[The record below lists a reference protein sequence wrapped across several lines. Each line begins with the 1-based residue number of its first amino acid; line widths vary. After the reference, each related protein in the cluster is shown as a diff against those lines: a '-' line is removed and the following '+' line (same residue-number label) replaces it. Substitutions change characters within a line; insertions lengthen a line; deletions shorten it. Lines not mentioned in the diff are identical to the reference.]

1 MARGRLFTRA
11 QAEVI
16 AVYVLALLLVL
27 MVGIAI
33 RFYVMSGQL
42 LKQVEERKREVQQTV
57 LSGGVRGYVSG
68 DTVYLASGIPLL
80 VYSVMIH
87 NGSHILWINPK
98 PPSGLTSYRTAMPVM
113 EVSSL
118 YVPIY
123 SGSLTALVEQCRAR
137 VVLATD
143 KGLIKWCPS
152 VVTKYINNTIESLLT
167 PMTPVGSFRIYYV
180 GNISFFGLYGILSNS
195 IESSRTVL
203 YPLAVLYTDPLRV
216 SEKWSSYVVNVTIA
230 NTVTGDTAWVAFD
243 VSQGAV
249 VSRRI
254 PAARGNDYVMFLAAP
269 SQGLSSVASLKPVSL
284 GGVDVFIFTAYYLK
298 PSGSSGRI
306 YASELL
312 TGAQLYVAS
321 GDFVNYIATGTTMQ
335 TTCRGVQYLA
345 SYGVSTKSF
354 GDIYVGI
361 LYPSTL
367 VGSFAI
373 FKQLSINT
381 WTSIYYSIATDYR
394 IFDSTGSF
402 NTQMSYAVHS
412 SIMSSP
418 STGTATS
425 WSICREGNNPGTWFY
440 VKARSA
446 VKIPSGRTIEVGLN
460 ITVQVSTGAQP
471 PAPPTTTPSPPPI
484 AAQWFVHQS
493 PIPTNT
499 TPINTKIT
507 VFTTQPINTSQY
519 KIHYLIIN
527 LATNQNDEG
536 YVNPTYL
543 QSYGWGYQFVL
554 DADAPRKIT
563 IEVQY
568 FDKTKNDYVTVFR
581 WSGGNYLGAA

>member
-33 RFYVMSGQL
+33 RFYIMSGQL

-113 EVSSL
+113 ELSTL
-118 YVPIY
+118 YIPVY
-123 SGSLTALVEQCRAR
+123 SGPLTALVEQCRAR

-143 KGLIKWCPS
+143 KGLIKWCPN
-152 VVTKYINNTIESLLT
+152 VVTKYVNNTIESLLT

-216 SEKWSSYVVNVTIA
+216 SEKWSGYVVNVTIA
-230 NTVTGDTAWVAFD
+230 NTVTGDTAWVVFD

-269 SQGLSSVASLKPVSL
+269 SQGLSSVASLRPVSL
-284 GGVDVFIFTAYYLK
+284 GGVDVFIFIAYYLK

-402 NTQMSYAVHS
+402 NTQMSYTVHS

-425 WSICREGNNPGTWFY
+425 WNICREGNNPGTWFY

-471 PAPPTTTPSPPPI
+471 PAPPTATPSPPPI
-484 AAQWFVHQS
+484 IPSWFVKQE
-493 PIPTNT
+493 PVPTNT

-581 WSGGNYLGAA
+581 WSGGNYLGAT

>member
-1 MARGRLFTRA
+1 MARERLLSRA

-42 LKQVEERKREVQQTV
+42 LKQVEERKREIQQTV

-68 DTVYLASGIPLL
+68 NTVYLASGIPLL
-80 VYSVMIH
+80 VYSIMIH

-98 PPSGLTSYRTAMPVM
+98 PLSGLTSYRTAMPIM

-118 YVPIY
+118 YIPIY
-123 SGSLTALVEQCRAR
+123 SGSAALVEQCKAR

-143 KGLIKWCPS
+143 KGLVKWCPN

-167 PMTPVGSFRIYYV
+167 PMTPVGSFKIYYV
-180 GNISFFGLYGILSNS
+180 GNISFFGLYGILSNN

-243 VSQGAV
+243 VSQGTV

-254 PAARGNDYVMFLAAP
+254 PTARGNDYIMFLAVP

-284 GGVDVFIFTAYYLK
+284 GGVDVFVFTAYYLR

-321 GDFVNYIATGTTMQ
+321 GDFVNYIATGTAMQ

-345 SYGVSTKSF
+345 SYGASTKSF

-381 WTSIYYSIATDYR
+381 GTSIYYSITTDYR
-394 IFDSTGSF
+394 IFDSAGSF
-402 NTQMSYAVHS
+402 NTQMSYTVQS
-412 SIMSSP
+412 SVMSNP

-425 WSICREGNNPGTWFY
+425 WSICVEGNNPDTWFY

-446 VKIPSGRTIEVGLN
+446 IKIPSGRAVEVGLN

-471 PAPPTTTPSPPPI
+471 PAPPTATPSPPPI
-484 AAQWFVHQS
+484 AVQWFVHQS

-507 VFTTQPINTSQY
+507 VFATQPINTSQY
-519 KIHYLIIN
+519 RIHYLINN
-527 LATNQNDEG
+527 LATNQKDEG
-536 YVNPTYL
+536 YVSPTYL

-554 DADAPRKIT
+554 GAEPRKIT

-568 FDKTKNDYVTVFR
+568 FDKTRNSYVTVFR

>member
-1 MARGRLFTRA
+1 MARGRLLSRA

-42 LKQVEERKREVQQTV
+42 LKQVEEKKREVQQTV

-118 YVPIY
+118 YIPVY
-123 SGSLTALVEQCRAR
+123 SGPLTALVEQCKAR

-216 SEKWSSYVVNVTIA
+216 SEKWSGYVVNVTIA

-312 TGAQLYVAS
+312 TGAQLYIAS

-345 SYGVSTKSF
+345 SYGASTKSF

-381 WTSIYYSIATDYR
+381 GTSIYYSTATDYR

-402 NTQMSYAVHS
+402 NTQMSYTVHS

-425 WSICREGNNPGTWFY
+425 WNICREGNNPGTWFY

-471 PAPPTTTPSPPPI
+471 PAPPTATPSPPPI
-484 AAQWFVHQS
+484 IPSWFVKQE
-493 PIPTNT
+493 PVPTNT
-499 TPINTKIT
+499 TPIKTTITVYTSQQINASQYQIKIT
-507 VFTTQPINTSQY
+507 IRNNATRSETTQIVT
-519 KIHYLIIN
+519 
-527 LATNQNDEG
+527 
-536 YVNPTYL
+536 PTYL
-543 QSYGWGYQFVL
+543 QGYGWGYQITL